1 MSLISHRA
9 KMKEV
14 EELSRV
20 ERSLQDVNMEA
31 EREIVKI
38 KHNLKEVSCCNRTKQ
53 WHYNIESM

>member
-1 MSLISHRA
+1 MFSHRA

-38 KHNLKEVSCCNRTKQ
+38 KHNLKEVSRGSHTKQ
-53 WHYNIESM
+53 CNYNIESM